1 MKLTMNRI
9 TQGEDEVIIKYHEI
23 NEQIGTGGIA
33 EDKRIRGWSDVSFT
47 AGGYSL
53 SGKRGRGYLCLSGK
67 TGIQGADEPSDGGGV
82 L

>member
-23 NEQIGTGGIA
+23 NEQI
-33 EDKRIRGWSDVSFT
+33 DVSFT